1 MEDFVHRGAS
11 PGVARRPNEKTRR
24 KFSERTGMRTAF
36 REAASIGARLFKR
49 IIPMK
54 TSSIF
59 SLFFGM
65 AFCASPVL
73 AIERT
78 PAATGKIVVP
88 PTSEWCAKIKELA
101 PSKPRVKPKAH
112 RKVLVFSLMT
122 GYKHAVNPYVKKL
135 MDILASTGAF
145 EVVQSVNIDDFA
157 PENLKGFDAV
167 VLNNT
172 CSKGPRRNMFLDVLD
187 KRKDMT
193 DAQKTARAEELE
205 KSLEDFVASGKGL
218 VLVHGGIVF
227 LNNSKEFKKMA
238 GASFIR
244 HPRRQNITLKL
255 VEPDHPQVAA
265 FKGEAFAHN
274 DEPYLFS
281 YADGGKELRP
291 LLEMDLTSL
300 DKTTQKNIGTE
311 RRYVSWIKKYGKGR
325 VFFVSPSHQPES
337 YESTRL
343 LQFYL
348 DGIQYALGD
357 FPCDDSPAK

>member
-1 MEDFVHRGAS
+1 
-11 PGVARRPNEKTRR
+11 
-24 KFSERTGMRTAF
+24 
-36 REAASIGARLFKR
+36 
-49 IIPMK
+49 MK
-54 TSSIF
+54 TSSILP
-59 SLFFGM
+59 LFFGL
-65 AFCASPVL
+65 AFCASPAL

-78 PAATGKIVVP
+78 PEPAGKIVVP
-88 PTSEWCAKIKELA
+88 PTAEWRAKVKELA
-101 PSKPRVKPKAH
+101 PAKPRVKPKAQ

-122 GYKHAVNPYVKKL
+122 GYKHAVNPYVKEV

-145 EVVQSVNIDDFA
+145 EVVHSADINDFA
-157 PENLKGFDAV
+157 PEKLKNFDAV
-167 VLNNT
+167 ALNNT
-172 CSKGPRRNMFLDVLD
+172 CSKGPRRNMFLDALD

-193 DAQKTARAEELE
+193 DARKKARAEELE

-218 VLVHGGIVF
+218 VVVHGAIVF
-227 LNNSKEFKKMA
+227 LNESKKFKEMA

-244 HPRRQNITLKL
+244 HPRRQHITLKL
-255 VEPDHPQVAA
+255 VEPDHPLVAA
-265 FKGEAFAHN
+265 FKGEEFAHN

-281 YADGGKELRP
+281 YYEGGKDLRP

-300 DKTTQKNIGTE
+300 DKKTQKNIGTE

-337 YESTRL
+337 YESARL